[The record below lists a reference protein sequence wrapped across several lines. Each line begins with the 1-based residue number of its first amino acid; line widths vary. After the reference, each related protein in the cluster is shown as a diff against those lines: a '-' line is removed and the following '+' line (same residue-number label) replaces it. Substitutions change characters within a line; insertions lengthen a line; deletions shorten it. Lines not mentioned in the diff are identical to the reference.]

1 MSVNNINGLNGQT
14 TQRSGDSGKPAAST
28 NATERDSAQA
38 NAPAPSATDSV
49 SLTDKAAQLQR
60 VEASL
65 ADRPEVDNDKVA
77 AIRQSI
83 ENGSYKVDA
92 GRIADKLL
100 QFESSL
106 NK

>member
-1 MSVNNINGLNGQT
+1 
-14 TQRSGDSGKPAAST
+14 
-28 NATERDSAQA
+28 
-38 NAPAPSATDSV
+38 
-49 SLTDKAAQLQR
+49 
-60 VEASL
+60 
-65 ADRPEVDNDKVA
+65 VDNDKVA